1 MKHRISTW
9 YPVLDLHLILFYCLK
24 TPPPPPSRCRQRRVS
39 SLGRLATEQPA
50 PGREYLT
57 PRQEIEMKTHWK

>member
-1 MKHRISTW
+1 MKQRISTW

-24 TPPPPPSRCRQRRVS
+24 TPAPASYCSQRRVS
-39 SLGRLATEQPA
+39 SLGCLAAEQPS

-57 PRQEIEMKTHWK
+57 PRQEIELKTHWK